1 MDRDSTIR
9 TIAAVVLSV
18 GILFGWQYLLAP
30 RLLPPEPVRA
40 DQPAAPGSAAGAPAG
55 AATPPAPAPS
65 AASTAAAP
73 AAELTPGQPAVTGPS
88 IAGAENQPL
97 IEIRTPQHE
106 ITLTARGGKVVSWKL
121 PGYEKVPGDPS
132 KGLVDLVSSESRALD
147 RNPLSIDPHD
157 PALFKQIN
165 DAWYVVD
172 RTAPTAEELAARGL
186 PAGTQRVVFRW
197 ADGAGLEVAKS
208 LWIPGDDLF
217 TARVEWSL
225 TRQGQPVPGAAIT
238 WGPGVGAMPDPTQ
251 RNQYAYR
258 GLAVAALAEKPTI
271 FSPAKQEG
279 DIAWPAGLGPRWLA
293 LDEQFFAVAMIPAA
307 QAASE
312 LRVFPIPGAPTG
324 EERQLM
330 IGSASPALTLFV
342 GPKSSPVL
350 QKTDAAL
357 GLSLSGLIQWG
368 MWGWLA
374 RPLYVAM
381 EWLHGLIGNW
391 GWAIVALSALIRLVF
406 FPLMHRSMVKMR
418 KTQKDMARVQPK
430 IHKIKEKYKDSRD
443 MDSRKKMNEEMME
456 LYKREGVNPMASLTG
471 CLPLLLQFPVMLAM
485 YSLLTVAVQLR
496 GAPWI
501 GWIHDLSAADPY
513 WVLPIVMGAT
523 QLLQSFMTMTKTEDP
538 QQRAQQ
544 RMMLIMPVVFT
555 WFFLYMPAGLVL
567 YWLVSNVLGIV
578 QQYFINRHADAAPPA
593 AAPAGAKAR

>member
-1 MDRDSTIR
+1 MDRDSIIR
-9 TIAAVVLSV
+9 TIAAVALS
-18 GILFGWQYLLAP
+18 ILILTGWTYFFPNQTQAP
-30 RLLPPEPVRA
+30 P
-40 DQPAAPGSAAGAPAG
+40 S
-55 AATPPAPAPS
+55 AATPGQTAPADPS
-65 AASTAAAP
+65 AAPPSAAAAAASSGAAPPPVP
-73 AAELTPGQPAVTGPS
+73 AAELTPGQPSGAGPA

-97 IEIRTPQHE
+97 IEVRTPQHE

-121 PGYEKVPGDPS
+121 PGYEKVPGDSS

-186 PAGTQRVVFRW
+186 PAGTQRVAFRW

-217 TARVEWSL
+217 TVRAEWSL

-238 WGPGVGAMPDPTQ
+238 WGPGVGAIPDPTN

-271 FSPAKQEG
+271 FSPSKQEG

-293 LDEQFFAVAMIPAA
+293 LDEQYFAVAMIPAA
-307 QAASE
+307 PAASE
-312 LRVFPIPGAPTG
+312 LRVFPIPGAPSG

-350 QKTDAAL
+350 RKTDAAL

-374 RPLYVAM
+374 RPLYTAM

-391 GWAIVALSALIRLVF
+391 GWAIVTLSALIRLVF

-418 KTQKDMARVQPK
+418 KTQQDMARVQPK

-485 YSLLTVAVQLR
+485 YSLLTVAVDLR

-501 GWIHDLSAADPY
+501 GWIRDLSAADPY